1 MTRGWLLAFAAVA
14 TLLLSTPH
22 AIQPAAA
29 ADKIVIGAVG
39 SPSTLYWPLYVGLE
53 KGYFA
58 AEDLAID
65 MIYPPSSAAVIQQLS
80 AGSINMTVG
89 VGLVDPV
96 RAIDKGAPI
105 GIVRVVIQAAP
116 YVLVAKPAIKTM
128 TELKGKTISIG
139 GPKDVT
145 RIYLDRMIAPSGLK
159 DGDLELV
166 FAGST
171 AARFAALQSGAIDAT
186 LLTAPFNFYATA
198 AGFGDLGHTADYVK
212 DFPFLGAA
220 VYSPWASVNKSS
232 VQRFLTAFGKSVAW
246 FQDEHNRAE
255 AISIMIRAG
264 NMKPEDIERSYDF
277 FRTGNYFEP
286 RNSVSKAQ
294 LGKLVDALRELGD
307 IQGPFDVN
315 RLIAP
320 DVAQVVE

>member
-1 MTRGWLLAFAAVA
+1 MTRDRLLAFAAVA
-14 TLLLSTPH
+14 TLFVSLPH
-22 AIQPAAA
+22 SIQPAAA

-58 AEDLAID
+58 AEDVAID

-89 VGLVDPV
+89 VGLVDPI

-105 GIVRVVIQAAP
+105 GIVRVIIQAAP
-116 YVLVAKPAIKTM
+116 YVLVAKPAIKTIKD
-128 TELKGKTISIG
+128 LKGKTVSIG
-139 GPKDVT
+139 GPKDIT
-145 RIYLDRMIAPSGLK
+145 RIYLDRMIAPSGVK
-159 DGDLELV
+159 DSDVELV

-171 AARFAALQSGAIDAT
+171 AARFAALQSGGVDAT

-198 AGFGDLGHTADYVK
+198 AGFSDLGQAADYVK
-212 DFPFLGAA
+212 DLPFLGAA
-220 VYSPWASVNKSS
+220 VYNPWASANKPA
-232 VQRFLTAFGKSVAW
+232 VQKFLTAFGKAVAW
-246 FQDEHNRAE
+246 FQDERNRAE
-255 AISIMIRAG
+255 AIGIMIRAG

-277 FRTGNYFEP
+277 FRTGKYFEP
-286 RNSVSKAQ
+286 KSSVSKAQ

-315 RLIAP
+315 RLIAA
-320 DVAQVVE
+320 DVAQVVD